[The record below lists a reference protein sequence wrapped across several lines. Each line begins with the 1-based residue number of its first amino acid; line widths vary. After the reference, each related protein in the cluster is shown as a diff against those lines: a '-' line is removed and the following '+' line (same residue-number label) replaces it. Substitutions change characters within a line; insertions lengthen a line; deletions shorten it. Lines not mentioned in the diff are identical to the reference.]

1 TTSKRR
7 SRLGQS
13 TAVTSMMHQNWHR
26 SSSRRKAATFTMSR
40 ASAAIVS
47 SPFATSYPVT
57 EPGRAP
63 ALIPPSLFSLS
74 SIARNPSARDGAGGR
89 DLLLQQQHA
98 VEQCLRGRRAAGH
111 VDIDRHDAI
120 AAAYDRV
127 GIVVVPAAV
136 GARAHGNDVA
146 RLRHLVIDLAQRRR
160 HL

>member
-1 TTSKRR
+1 
-7 SRLGQS
+7 
-13 TAVTSMMHQNWHR
+13 MMHQNWHR
-26 SSSRRKAATFTMSR
+26 SSSRRNVTTFTMSR
-40 ASAAIVS
+40 ASAPIVS
-47 SPFATSYPVT
+47 SPFVTAYPVT
-57 EPGRAP
+57 EPGSAP
-63 ALIPPSLFSLS
+63 AMIPPRLSNLS
-74 SIARNPSARDGAGGR
+74 SIARTPSALDGAGAS

-127 GIVVVPAAV
+127 GIVVVSAAV

-160 HL
+160 HLVGH